1 MPWGL
6 TTPSTTTSGC
16 RANSRSTW
24 SLYCRTGEVAGSMCL
39 GSVSTVIFG
48 NCAPKSS
55 VTARVRPTIS
65 RGWSAEN
72 AESRR
77 SHRISPPTKPEGFRK
92 RAGAEQTSQGQD
104 QEIRKRRKLTE
115 DLQAQQD
122 GGDHE
127 KQTGGCQ
134 PLAQEPKRLDLGGN
148 LLRHRIPLHLAE
160 QFLNLWLDT
169 EVDDRQQCHEHE
181 EQEELQDEDCIP
193 IPTQLPHKPQACHKR
208 GELKDIAPEGIFPN
222 HGLHVAIDRI
232 DHLRAEEGSLVH
244 EIGRA

>member
-1 MPWGL
+1 MARVSIAIVLSVRGL
-6 TTPSTTTSGC
+6 ITPSGWTMPSTTTSGC
-16 RANSRSTW
+16 KTNARSTW

-55 VTARVRPTIS
+55 VTARVRHTIS

-77 SHRISPPTKPEGFRK
+77 SHRISPPTKSEGFRK

-104 QEIRKRRKLTE
+104 QEIRKQRKLTE

-134 PLAQEPKRLDLGGN
+134 PLAQKPKRLDLGSN
-148 LLRHRIPLHLAE
+148 LLRHRIPFQLAE
-160 QFLNLWLDT
+160 QLLDPRLDT
-169 EVDDRQQCHEHE
+169 
-181 EQEELQDEDCIP
+181 
-193 IPTQLPHKPQACHKR
+193 
-208 GELKDIAPEGIFPN
+208 
-222 HGLHVAIDRI
+222 
-232 DHLRAEEGSLVH
+232 
-244 EIGRA
+244 